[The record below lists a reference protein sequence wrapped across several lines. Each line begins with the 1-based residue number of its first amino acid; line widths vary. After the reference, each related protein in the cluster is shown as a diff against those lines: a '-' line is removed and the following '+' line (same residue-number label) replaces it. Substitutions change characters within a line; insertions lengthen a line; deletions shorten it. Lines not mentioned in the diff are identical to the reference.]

1 MKLQFKNSLSLK
13 LLRIVLLSAL
23 VVGGVLSCAQIVFDA
38 YKVRQAVTTDAGRIL
53 DMFRD
58 PSTQALYSLDRDM
71 AMQVIEGLFQ
81 DPAVRKAS
89 IGHPNEAALAE
100 KARALHSS
108 SSRWVTDMI
117 LGREHTFSI
126 PLVGQGPYS
135 EYYGDLSIT
144 LDTATYGQGLLT
156 DSAVML
162 FSGLLRAL
170 LMGLVLYGLSLAV
183 DQAAVQH
190 HWPPDQHQPRPPQ
203 RACDPPAQGP

>member
-1 MKLQFKNSLSLK
+1 MKRQFKNSLSLK
-13 LLRIVLLSAL
+13 LLRIVLLSAV

-38 YKVRQAVTTDAGRIL
+38 YKVRQAVTADAERIL

-81 DPAVRKAS
+81 DPAVRKAA
-89 IGHPNEAALAE
+89 IGHPNEAPLAE
-100 KARALHSS
+100 KNRELQSS
-108 SSRWVTDMI
+108 SSRWVTDLI
-117 LGREHTFSI
+117 LGQEHRFRI

-170 LMGLVLYGLSLAV
+170 LMGLVL
-183 DQAAVQH
+183 
-190 HWPPDQHQPRPPQ
+190 
-203 RACDPPAQGP
+203 

>member
-1 MKLQFKNSLSLK
+1 MKLELKNSLSLK
-13 LLRIVLLSAL
+13 LLRIVLLSAV

-38 YKVRQAVTTDAGRIL
+38 YKVRQAVTADAERIL

-81 DPAVRKAS
+81 DPAVRKAA
-89 IGHPNEAALAE
+89 IGHPNEAPLAE
-100 KARALHSS
+100 KNRELQTS
-108 SSRWVTDMI
+108 SSRWVTDLI
-117 LGREHTFSI
+117 LGQEHRFHI

-170 LMGLVLYGLSLAV
+170 LMGLVLYLV
-183 DQAAVQH
+183 Y
-190 HWPPDQHQPRPPQ
+190 HWLLTNMARI
-203 RACDPPAQGP
+203 